1 MTFSERVNNIPPYIF
16 ARLEQQ
22 INKKRRDG
30 KDLISL
36 SIGDPDIAP
45 PSFLLEEL
53 AKEAANPLNH
63 NYSQSQGELIFREAV
78 ANWYKNRFKVEIEPE
93 SEVTALIGAKEGL
106 ANFARAFLNPG
117 EKVLTPEPAYPVY
130 RNGASILSGGMPI
143 TMPLQAERDFK
154 PDLESFRETKAK
166 MMFLNYPNNPT
177 GAVANKDFLR
187 EVVSFAQ
194 EENIIVC
201 YDNSYSEIT
210 YDGFRAPSILEIE
223 GAREVA
229 IEINSC
235 SKAFN
240 MTGDRIGFA
249 VGNEH
254 LITGLKRIKSQ
265 IDSGP
270 SVYVQKAAIKALD
283 SYATKGIPE
292 HLSAMIQIY
301 LQRRNLLVT
310 RLQKMGFKCK
320 KPKGTFYIWL
330 KIKESSMDFFSKVL
344 DAGVIITPGIGF
356 GENGENYV
364 RFSLTCSLDDINEAC
379 ERMSGV
385 L

>member
-22 INKKRRDG
+22 IQKKRKEG
-30 KDLISL
+30 KELISL

-45 PSFLLEEL
+45 PSFLLEVL
-53 AKEAANPLNH
+53 AKEAADPLNH
-63 NYSQSQGELIFREAV
+63 NYSQSQGELAYREAV
-78 ANWYKNRFKVEIEPE
+78 AKWYKRRFKVAIDPETEI
-93 SEVTALIGAKEGL
+93 TALIGAKEGL

-130 RNGASILSGGMPI
+130 RNGASILSGGIPI
-143 TMPLQAERDFK
+143 TMPLQEERDFK
-154 PDLESFRETKAK
+154 PDLESFRNSKAK

-177 GAVANKDFLR
+177 GAVADKDFLK
-187 EVVSFAQ
+187 EVVAFAQ
-194 EENIIVC
+194 EENIIIC

-210 YDGFRAPSILEIE
+210 FDGFRAPSILEIE

-229 IEINSC
+229 IEFNSC

-254 LITGLKRIKSQ
+254 LIAGLKRIKSQ

-270 SVYVQKAAIKALD
+270 PVYVQKAAIAALE
-283 SYATKGIPE
+283 SYTDTIIPD
-292 HLSAMIQIY
+292 HLLAMNQIY
-301 LQRRNLLVT
+301 QQRRNMLVT
-310 RLQKMGFKCK
+310 WLQKNGFNCR

-330 KIKESSMDFFSKVL
+330 KIEESSMDFFSKVL
-344 DAGVIITPGIGF
+344 NAGVIITPGIGF

-379 ERMSGV
+379 ERMSAV